1 MYFINLCNFMY
12 FDNFYVIFIVNF
24 LVWGLKFICIVCLKL
39 EGLEMIGF
47 LFFFNFLEFEFVSK
61 IKY

>member
-1 MYFINLCNFMY
+1 MY

-61 IKY
+61 IEY